1 MLSPATRLI
10 IFTAAF
16 VASATAANPSAKA
29 AGKFDGSWSAV
40 LATKTGPCDATYR
53 GAVQVI
59 NGIVQVEGA
68 PNNVL
73 SGRVSPSGSV
83 TVRGA
88 LGANL
93 YGIAWG
99 RLSGNSGGD
108 RWRVHMENDKCFG
121 VLSVRPAISLIYPK
135 RKGPAVE
142 CPLSAI
148 NGLMYCNRKSLS
160 DHVVG
165 AGEQRCRLQV
175 SILGRSLNAIL

>member
-1 MLSPATRLI
+1 MISPATRLI
-10 IFTAAF
+10 IFTTAF
-16 VASATAANPSAKA
+16 AASAAANPSVKA
-29 AGKFDGSWSAV
+29 AGKFDGRWSAV
-40 LATKTGPCDATYR
+40 LATKSGSCDAAYR

-99 RLSGNSGGD
+99 RLSGNSGGG
-108 RWRVHMENDKCFG
+108 RWRLHMENGKFFG
-121 VLSVRPAISLIYPK
+121 VWTARRLSR
-135 RKGPAVE
+135 
-142 CPLSAI
+142 
-148 NGLMYCNRKSLS
+148 
-160 DHVVG
+160 
-165 AGEQRCRLQV
+165 
-175 SILGRSLNAIL
+175 